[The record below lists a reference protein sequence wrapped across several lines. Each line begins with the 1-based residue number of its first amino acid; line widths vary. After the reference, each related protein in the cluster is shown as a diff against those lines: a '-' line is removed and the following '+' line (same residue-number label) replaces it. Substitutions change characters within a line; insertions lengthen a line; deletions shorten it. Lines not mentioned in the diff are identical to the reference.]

1 MTLIEYGHGTI
12 YPCLTGGGDSL
23 GSPERSHPHRYF
35 LMKRRINRPVV
46 ISAVLMLF
54 LFLSLVPFYPSLSV
68 NLRQSGAASSINWS
82 NLRGAVYRWQQLT
95 PAADQANSAN
105 PATEMAIFK
114 SLGFNYARIDDI
126 DWKAI
131 QSNQSG
137 EMALLTQVAN
147 ACDANGIYCVD
158 IGGVTSTLNRIPSNI
173 GGGAY
178 GYTSQGFT
186 NFLTDFFQNKNT
198 AISGI
203 PVYNGWTV
211 WEALFQ
217 QEWKPLI
224 QTLNSHPSTIGYE
237 LDNEPNNGVG
247 SVANLHNYYEYMTQ
261 RIRTLTTKAVVFQ
274 VYWRRQRK
282 HTNSSSHGGLETLC
296 F

>member
-1 MTLIEYGHGTI
+1 MELI
-12 YPCLTGGGDSL
+12 YPTLWSFTTIRSIENALLTGTGQCFFLWNHQCSWGRL
-23 GSPERSHPHRYF
+23 QHLRSPSTSGILITLVLLLIGTMLITPSIPHT
-35 LMKRRINRPVV
+35 VT
-46 ISAVLMLF
+46 
-54 LFLSLVPFYPSLSV
+54 
-68 NLRQSGAASSINWS
+68 ASSVNWS

-147 ACDANGIYCVD
+147 ACDANGIYCVY

-186 NFLTDFFQNKNT
+186 NFLTDFFQNKNI

-203 PVYNGWTV
+203 PVTMDGQSGKHCFSKNGSLSYRPSTRTLPLLDTSWITSLTTA
-211 WEALFQ
+211 WEASRIF
-217 QEWKPLI
+217 
-224 QTLNSHPSTIGYE
+224 TI
-237 LDNEPNNGVG
+237 
-247 SVANLHNYYEYMTQ
+247 
-261 RIRTLTTKAVVFQ
+261 I
-274 VYWRRQRK
+274 
-282 HTNSSSHGGLETLC
+282 TNT
-296 F
+296 